1 MYFSGSLPT
10 RNVDVTAKT
19 AYLCKATERNLMVF
33 QISDT
38 VLMVRPAHFGFNE
51 ETAASNA
58 FQTKNSLL
66 SNDEISRLALAEFDA
81 FVDKLRAAGI
91 RVLVVEDTPSPLKT
105 DAVFPNNWITTHS
118 DGVVITYPMYSPMRR
133 LERRRDIIDQL
144 SDSFVVTNWLRMEQH
159 ESEQVFLEGTGSMIL
174 DRTNHIVYACRSVR
188 TDEQLL
194 REFADGMRYR
204 TVVFNAVDPAGLPIY
219 HTNVMMALAD
229 TFAIICLDSITN
241 EAEREEVIQSLQSTR
256 KEIIPITYD
265 QMMHYAGNM
274 LQVRNDK
281 GDSFLVM
288 SQQAY
293 QSLQPEQL
301 AAIQHHSQILYS
313 DLQTIEKYG
322 GGSARCML
330 AEIFLPTKD

>member
-1 MYFSGSLPT
+1 MP
-10 RNVDVTAKT
+10 
-19 AYLCKATERNLMVF
+19 F

-38 VLMVRPAHFGFNE
+38 LLMVRPAHFGFNE

-66 SNDEISRLALAEFDA
+66 SNEEISRLALAEFDA
-81 FVDKLRAAGI
+81 FADKLRAAGI

-118 DGVVITYPMYSPMRR
+118 DGVVVTYPMYSPMRR

-144 SDSFVVTNWLRMEQH
+144 SETFVVTNWLRLEQH
-159 ESEQVFLEGTGSMIL
+159 EAEQVYLEGTGSMIL
-174 DRTNHIVYACRSVR
+174 DRTNHIVYACRSIR

-204 TVVFNAVDPAGLPIY
+204 TVVFDAVDPAGMPIY

-229 TFAIICLDSITN
+229 TFAIVCLDSITQ
-241 EAEREEVIQSLQSTR
+241 EAERQEFIRSLESTDKEVI
-256 KEIIPITYD
+256 PISYD

-274 LQVRNDK
+274 LQVRNDQ
-281 GDSFLVM
+281 GASFLVM

-293 QSLQPEQL
+293 QSLLPAQL
-301 AAIQHHSQILYS
+301 EAIQHHSHILYS

-330 AEIFLPTKD
+330 AEIFLPVRE

>member
-1 MYFSGSLPT
+1 M
-10 RNVDVTAKT
+10 A
-19 AYLCKATERNLMVF
+19 F

-38 VLMVRPAHFGFNE
+38 LLMVRPAHFGFNE

-66 SNDEISRLALAEFDA
+66 SHEEISRLALAEFDA

-91 RVLVVEDTPSPLKT
+91 RVLVIEDTPSPLKT

-118 DGVVITYPMYSPMRR
+118 DGVVVTYPMYSPMRR

-144 SDSFVVTNWLRMEQH
+144 SETFVVTNWLRLEQH

-174 DRTNHIVYACRSVR
+174 DRTNHVVYACRSVR
-188 TDEQLL
+188 TDERLL
-194 REFADGMRYR
+194 REFADGMRYQA
-204 TVVFNAVDPAGLPIY
+204 VVFDAVDPAGMPIY

-229 TFAIICLDSITN
+229 TFAIICLDSITD
-241 EAEREEVIQSLQSTR
+241 EAERQEVVNSLQATN
-256 KEIIPITYD
+256 KEIIPISYD

-274 LQVRNDK
+274 LQVRNAQ

-293 QSLQPEQL
+293 QSLQPAQL
-301 AAIQHHSQILYS
+301 EAIQQHSHILYS

-330 AEIFLPTKD
+330 AEIFLPVKE